1 MYLSMLFLFKEGI
14 LANSIILKSLLETIK
29 WLLIWLTVAGLVL
42 GVLSQGLIVDTG
54 DGLDVLLII
63 ALLMFQH
70 RLKFDEHNNQI
81 DVKLGAYFF
90 KKKIFTYSH
99 HTIDTSKIKTISCQ
113 DNKAISVIDI
123 NYTSAEGKLSTYTF
137 RCFKQAKQ
145 AQLVVSKLSTVERV
159 YTDKREEAE
168 AEKTNSATVSK
179 FSKIF
184 PQNTILGNAEAKN
197 NISILR
203 CALPLPDS
211 KKKSVYL
218 TVACFTL
225 LTVFIAFSSQ
235 NWKPAMAFL
244 VITYFSYWLA
254 RAFICHNYYLV
265 KTSPFIDIKINS
277 DELYLPALLFTDKK
291 PRTLTKQDIIS
302 IEAKWNYNYYT
313 IDDSIGRTTKRSHL
327 ISLVFN
333 TTKGQSIALS
343 HWSVDSEVLV
353 YSLLKYQYPVSLDR
367 TSEMVYP
374 FKRHIGLMVG
384 LFIVIVI
391 INASNLPN
399 LISSFNS

>member
-1 MYLSMLFLFKEGI
+1 

-29 WLLIWLTVAGLVL
+29 WLFIWLTVAGLVL
-42 GVLSQGLIVDTG
+42 GVLSQGFIFDTS

-63 ALLMFQH
+63 VLLMFQH

-81 DVKLGAYFF
+81 DVKLGACFF
-90 KKKIFTYSH
+90 KKEIFTYSH
-99 HTIDTSKIKTISCQ
+99 HTIDTNSINTISFRA
-113 DNKAISVIDI
+113 DKAVNIIDI

-145 AQLVVSKLSTVERV
+145 AQQVVSKLSTVERV
-159 YTDKREEAE
+159 YAAKREEAE
-168 AEKTNSATVSK
+168 AEKTNSATVNK
-179 FSKIF
+179 FTKIF
-184 PQNTILGNAEAKN
+184 PQHTILGNAEAKN
-197 NISILR
+197 NIPILR

-211 KKKSVYL
+211 KKSLVHF
-218 TVACFTL
+218 VVVCFAL
-225 LTVFIAFSSQ
+225 LTLFIAYSSQ
-235 NWKPAMAFL
+235 NWKSSFAFL
-244 VITYFSYWLA
+244 IITYASYYFA
-254 RAFICHNYYLV
+254 KVIVCNKYYFI
-265 KTSPFIDIKINS
+265 KTAPLSSIIVND
-277 DELYLPALLFTDKK
+277 DELYLPALLFNDKT

-302 IEAKWNYNYYT
+302 IEAKWNYNYDS

-333 TTKGQSIALS
+333 TTKGQSISLT
-343 HWSVDSEVLV
+343 HWSVDSEALV
-353 YSLLKYQYPVSLDR
+353 YSLLKNQYPVSLDR

-374 FKRHIGLMVG
+374 FKRHVGLMVG

-399 LISSFNS
+399 FISSFNS

>member
-1 MYLSMLFLFKEGI
+1 M
-14 LANSIILKSLLETIK
+14 ANSIILKSLLETIK
-29 WLLIWLTVAGLVL
+29 WLLILLTVAGLVL
-42 GVLSQGLIVDTG
+42 GFLSQGLIFDTS
-54 DGLDVLLII
+54 DALDVLLII

-70 RLKFDEHNNQI
+70 RLKFDEHNNEI
-81 DVKLGAYFF
+81 DVNFAAYFF
-90 KKKIFTYSH
+90 KKKIFTFSH
-99 HTIDTSKIKTISCQ
+99 HTIDTSTIKTISCQ

-123 NYTSAEGKLSTYTF
+123 NYTCAEGKLSTYTF

-145 AQLVVSKLSTVERV
+145 AQLVVNKLSTVERV
-159 YTDKREEAE
+159 YTAKREEAE
-168 AEKTNSATVSK
+168 AEKTNSATVNK

-203 CALPLPDS
+203 CALPLPNS

-225 LTVFIAFSSQ
+225 LTLFISFSSQ
-235 NWKPAMAFL
+235 NWKASFAFL
-244 VITYFSYWLA
+244 VITYASYYFA
-254 RAFICHNYYLV
+254 RVIICNKYYFI
-265 KTSPFIDIKINS
+265 KTAPLSSIIIND
-277 DELYLPALLFTDKK
+277 DELFLPALLFTDKT

-302 IEAKWNYNYYT
+302 IKAKWNYNY
-313 IDDSIGRTTKRSHL
+313 DSIENSVGKTSKKSHL

-333 TTKGQSIALS
+333 TTKGQSIPLS
-343 HWSVDSEVLV
+343 HWSVDSEALV

-374 FKRHIGLMVG
+374 FKRHVGLMVG

>member
-1 MYLSMLFLFKEGI
+1 M
-14 LANSIILKSLLETIK
+14 ANSIILKSLLETIK
-29 WLLIWLTVAGLVL
+29 WLLILLTVAGLVL
-42 GVLSQGLIVDTG
+42 GFLSQGLIFDTS
-54 DGLDVLLII
+54 DALDVLLII

-70 RLKFDEHNNQI
+70 RLKFDEHNNEI
-81 DVKLGAYFF
+81 DVNFAAYFF
-90 KKKIFTYSH
+90 KKKIFTFSH
-99 HTIDTSKIKTISCQ
+99 HTIDTSTIKTISCQ

-123 NYTSAEGKLSTYTF
+123 NYTCAEGKLSTYTF

-145 AQLVVSKLSTVERV
+145 AQLVVNKLSTVERV
-159 YTDKREEAE
+159 YTAKREEAE
-168 AEKTNSATVSK
+168 AEKTNSATVNK

-203 CALPLPDS
+203 CALPLPNS
-211 KKKSVYL
+211 KKKSVYV

-225 LTVFIAFSSQ
+225 LTLFISFSSQ
-235 NWKPAMAFL
+235 NWKASFAFL
-244 VITYFSYWLA
+244 VITYASYYFA
-254 RAFICHNYYLV
+254 RVIICNKYYFI
-265 KTSPFIDIKINS
+265 KTAPLSSIIIND
-277 DELYLPALLFTDKK
+277 DELFLPALLFTDKT

-302 IEAKWNYNYYT
+302 IKAKWNYNY
-313 IDDSIGRTTKRSHL
+313 DSIENSVGKTSKKSHL

-333 TTKGQSIALS
+333 TTKGQSIPLS
-343 HWSVDSEVLV
+343 HWSVDSEALV

-374 FKRHIGLMVG
+374 FKRHVGLMVG

>member
-1 MYLSMLFLFKEGI
+1 MQLSMLFLFKEGI

-29 WLLIWLTVAGLVL
+29 WLFIWLTVAGLIL
-42 GVLSQGLIVDTG
+42 DVLSQGLIFDTS

-81 DVKLGAYFF
+81 DIKLGAYFF

-99 HTIDTSKIKTISCQ
+99 HTIDTNSIDTISFRA
-113 DNKAISVIDI
+113 DKAVNIIDI
-123 NYTSAEGKLSTYTF
+123 NYTSAAGKLNTYTF
-137 RCFKQAKQ
+137 RCFKQTKQ

-159 YTDKREEAE
+159 YRAKREEAE
-168 AEKTNSATVSK
+168 AEKTNSATVSE

-203 CALPLPDS
+203 CALPLPNS
-211 KKKSVYL
+211 KKKQVYL
-218 TVACFTL
+218 TVACFAL
-225 LTVFIAFSSQ
+225 LTIFIAFSSQ
-235 NWKPAMAFL
+235 NWKSSFAFL
-244 VITYFSYWLA
+244 VITYASYYFA
-254 RAFICHNYYLV
+254 RVIICNKYYFI
-265 KTSPFIDIKINS
+265 KTAPLSSIIVND
-277 DELYLPALLFTDKK
+277 DELYLPALLFNDKT
-291 PRTLTKQDIIS
+291 PRTLSKQDIIS
-302 IEAKWNYNYYT
+302 IKAKWNYNYDS
-313 IDDSIGRTTKRSHL
+313 IENSIGRTSKRSHL
-327 ISLVFN
+327 ISLVFD
-333 TTKGQSIALS
+333 TTKGQSISLS
-343 HWSVDSEVLV
+343 HWSVDSQALV

-367 TSEMVYP
+367 TNQMVYP
-374 FKRHIGLMVG
+374 FKRHVGLMVG

-399 LISSFNS
+399 FISSFNA

>member
-1 MYLSMLFLFKEGI
+1 M
-14 LANSIILKSLLETIK
+14 ANSIILKSLLETIK

-42 GVLSQGLIVDTG
+42 GVLSQGLIFDAS

-63 ALLMFQH
+63 ALLLFQH

-81 DVKLGAYFF
+81 DVKLGAYLF
-90 KKKIFTYSH
+90 KKKIFTFSH
-99 HTIDTSKIKTISCQ
+99 HSIDTSTIKTISCQ

-145 AQLVVSKLSTVERV
+145 AQLVVNKLSTLERV
-159 YTDKREEAE
+159 YTAKREEAE
-168 AEKTNSATVSK
+168 AEKTNSGTVNK

-225 LTVFIAFSSQ
+225 LTLFISFSSQ
-235 NWKPAMAFL
+235 NWKASFAFL
-244 VITYFSYWLA
+244 VITYASYYFA
-254 RAFICHNYYLV
+254 RVIICNKYYFIRTAPL
-265 KTSPFIDIKINS
+265 SSIIINN
-277 DELYLPALLFTDKK
+277 DELFLPALLFTDKT

-302 IEAKWNYNYYT
+302 IKAKWNYNY
-313 IDDSIGRTTKRSHL
+313 DSVENSVGRTSKRSHS
-327 ISLVFN
+327 ISLVFD
-333 TTKGQSIALS
+333 TTKGQSIPLS
-343 HWSVDSEVLV
+343 HWSIDSKALV

-374 FKRHIGLMVG
+374 FKRHVGLMVG

-391 INASNLPN
+391 INASNFQIL
-399 LISSFNS
+399 